1 MRISRNDKIF
11 SLLNVYLPYKYD
23 LNLDKFNDYLA
34 KLYVHIAEMS
44 STCITTVGY
53 FNPSIASVAFEG
65 YIYVWGTL
73 RTGLYLSVDIMLFVW
88 TCCSRNGQGQI
99 YI

>member
-1 MRISRNDKIF
+1 MVLPIFVSTGGGGGGGGCGGGGEVKHTHFIFMVANGDISTYI
-11 SLLNVYLPYKYD
+11 YIY
-23 LNLDKFNDYLA
+23 
-34 KLYVHIAEMS
+34 
-44 STCITTVGY
+44 
-53 FNPSIASVAFEG
+53 VAFEG

-73 RTGLYLSVDIMLFVW
+73 RMGLYLSVDIVLLVW